1 MQFTPTECVANVN
14 IAMFTCSSRQSISV
28 GGFLRYASFDDK
40 REVLEKIAKKQRGIG
55 MAVNVLNY
63 ISKDTLERMRYEDA
77 VLAEIDHQAEI
88 DFAVKE
94 SVKKEQE
101 KAKSEKL
108 ETARSLLGV
117 LDAETIIQKFKLTAE
132 EAEKLKEQII

>member
-1 MQFTPTECVANVN
+1 
-14 IAMFTCSSRQSISV
+14 
-28 GGFLRYASFDDK
+28 
-40 REVLEKIAKKQRGIG
+40 

-63 ISKDTLERMRYEDA
+63 ISKYTLERMRYEDA

-94 SVKKEQE
+94 ERINL
-101 KAKSEKL
+101 AKDLSD
-108 ETARSLLGV
+108 V

>member
-1 MQFTPTECVANVN
+1 
-14 IAMFTCSSRQSISV
+14 
-28 GGFLRYASFDDK
+28 
-40 REVLEKIAKKQRGIG
+40 

-101 KAKSEKL
+101 KARSEKL

-132 EAEKLKEQII
+132 EAEKLKTK